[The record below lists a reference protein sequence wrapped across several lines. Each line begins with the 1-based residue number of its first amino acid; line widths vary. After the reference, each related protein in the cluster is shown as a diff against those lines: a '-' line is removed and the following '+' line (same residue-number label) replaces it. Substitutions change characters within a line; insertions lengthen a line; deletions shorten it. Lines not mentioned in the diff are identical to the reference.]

1 MSVIRQTVQV
11 LPGHRVELV
20 SPELKDGD
28 SVEVVVNSGQVPVAA
43 HTNLLDFIDALL
55 QGPRAVP
62 DWDQYETQLQQE
74 RESWDQ

>member
-28 SVEVVVNSGQVPVAA
+28 WVEVVVNSGPLPVAA
-43 HTNLLDFIDALL
+43 HTNLLDFIDALP
-55 QGPRAVP
+55 QGPRAVR
-62 DWDQYETQLQQE
+62 DWHEYEIQLQQD